1 MCCELDIDHLRV
13 AVVGM
18 GKMGL
23 LHASILNVIPDVQLV
38 AICEKSSF
46 TRKLLKKLFL
56 QVDLVDDVSGLSGLD
71 LDAVYVTTPI
81 PSHYSVAKLVCQ
93 KRLARN
99 LFVEKPLS
107 ANASEAAELCN
118 LAKQACNT
126 TMVGYL
132 RRFMVTFLKAKE
144 LLSENAIGELKSFTV
159 KAFSADFYDIKDNP
173 EISIARGG
181 VLKDLGS
188 YAIDLA
194 LWYFDDL
201 EVDSVAISS
210 LTGKGAEDVA
220 DFTAHR
226 EYDGLKGDFS
236 VSWCA
241 EGYRMPEV
249 VMSISGSKGTIKV
262 NDDRISLC
270 NDKGEFLW
278 HRPDLND
285 SVSFWLGSPEFYRE
299 STYFINSVQKSS
311 IAEPSF
317 QTASRVDFLIDKIQR
332 RGKHD

>member
-1 MCCELDIDHLRV
+1 MDNDHLRV

-23 LHASILNVIPDVQLV
+23 LHASILNVMPDVQLV

-46 TRKLLKKLFL
+46 TRKLLKKLFH
-56 QVDLVDDVSGLSGLD
+56 QVDLVADVNDFSGLD
-71 LDAVYVTTPI
+71 IDAIYVTTPI
-81 PSHYSVAKLVCQ
+81 PSHYSVAKLACE
-93 KRLARN
+93 KRLSRN

-118 LAKQACNT
+118 MAKQACNI

-144 LLSENAIGELKSFTV
+144 LLSQNVIGELESFAV
-159 KAFSADFYDIKDNP
+159 EAFSADFYDIQDNP
-173 EISIARGG
+173 KISIARGG

-194 LWYFDDL
+194 LWYFGDL

-210 LTGKGAEDVA
+210 LTGKGAEDAV
-220 DFTAHR
+220 DFTVHR
-226 EYDGLKGDFS
+226 ANDVLKGAFS

-249 VMSISGSKGTIKV
+249 IMSISGSKGTINV
-262 NDDRISLC
+262 NDDKISLHTGS
-270 NDKGEFLW
+270 KEASW

-299 STYFINSVQKSS
+299 SSYFINSIQKNSL
-311 IAEPSF
+311 AEPSF
-317 QTASRVDFLIDKIQR
+317 ITASKVDFMIDTIQR
-332 RGKHD
+332 RGKHLG

>member
-1 MCCELDIDHLRV
+1 MGKDHLRV

-23 LHASILNVIPDVQLV
+23 LHASILNVMPDVQLV

-46 TRKLLKKLFL
+46 TRKLLKKLFHK
-56 QVDLVDDVSGLSGLD
+56 VNLVDDINDLSGLEI
-71 LDAVYVTTPI
+71 DAIYVTTPI
-81 PSHYSVAKLVCQ
+81 PSHYSVAKLACT

-118 LAKQACNT
+118 MAKQACNT

-144 LLSENAIGELKSFTV
+144 LLSENAIGELESFTV
-159 KAFSADFYDIKDNP
+159 KAFSADFYDMKDNP
-173 EISIARGG
+173 RISNARGG

-194 LWYFDDL
+194 LWYFGDL
-201 EVDSVAISS
+201 EVDSVTISS
-210 LTGKGAEDVA
+210 LTGKGAEDAV
-220 DFTAHR
+220 DFTVHR
-226 EYDGLKGDFS
+226 ANDGLKGDFS

-249 VMSISGSKGTIKV
+249 VMSISGSKGTINV
-262 NDDRISLC
+262 NDDQISFH
-270 NDKGEFLW
+270 NDSKEALW

-299 STYFINSVQKSS
+299 SSYFINCVQKKSL
-311 IAEPSF
+311 AEPSF
-317 QTASRVDFLIDKIQR
+317 ETASRVDFMIDTIQR
-332 RGKHD
+332 RGKHLG

>member
-1 MCCELDIDHLRV
+1 MDKKCLRI

-23 LHASILNVIPDVQLV
+23 LHASILNVMPNVELA

-46 TRKLLKKLFL
+46 TLKFLKKLL
-56 QVDLVDDVSGLSGLD
+56 HQVPVVDDVSDFSGLD
-71 LDAVYVTTPI
+71 LDAIYVTTPI
-81 PSHYSVAKLVCQ
+81 HSHFNVGKHVCENQ
-93 KRLARN
+93 LARN

-107 ANASEAAELCN
+107 ANSFQAKELCE
-118 LAKQACNT
+118 LAKQKCNV

-144 LLSENAIGELKSFTV
+144 LLSENAIGEIESFNV
-159 KAFSADFYDIKDNP
+159 KAFSADFFGVRNNP
-173 EISIARGG
+173 KISIARGG

-194 LWYFDDL
+194 LWFFGDTQ
-201 EVDSVAISS
+201 VDSATIAS
-210 LTGKGAEDVA
+210 LTGAGAEDAVNFA
-220 DFTAHR
+220 VHR
-226 EYDGLKGDFS
+226 ESDGLRGKFS

-249 VMSISGSKGTIKV
+249 VMSILGSEGIIEV
-262 NDDRISLC
+262 NDDKISLR
-270 NDKGEFLW
+270 NGNGEVFW

-285 SVSFWLGSPEFYRE
+285 AVSFWLGSPEFYRE
-299 STYFINSVQKSS
+299 SAYFVNSVQNNLA
-311 IAEPSF
+311 AEPSF
-317 QTASRVDFLIDKIQR
+317 ETASKVDFMIEAIQR
-332 RGKHD
+332 RAGRLD